1 MTSHAFAPLRHAR
14 AINPVVARRA
24 LAVFVAAH
32 GLAHLVGTTRAFSSA
47 SDGRSLDWLAGNW
60 TISDATTLRALG
72 VLWAVL
78 ALAFVVTAVF
88 IWAGRAEW
96 PVLLW
101 WAGLFSLVVV
111 IIALW
116 ASVIGVVVDLALLAV
131 AWRAGTISHV
141 RRPV

>member
-1 MTSHAFAPLRHAR
+1 MTSHAFGRLGHVR
-14 AINPVVARRA
+14 AVHPIVARRA

-32 GLAHLVGTTRAFSSA
+32 GIAHLVGTTHAFTQA
-47 SDGRSLDWLAGNW
+47 ADGRSLDWLAGNW

-72 VLWAVL
+72 VIWALL

-101 WAGLFSLVVV
+101 WASLFSLLLVLV
-111 IIALW
+111 ALW
-116 ASVIGVVVDLALLAV
+116 ASIIGVFVNLGLLAV

-141 RRPV
+141 RYPA